1 MSPVSGWTRP
11 TFSGRENELKFRT
24 RRTLRVLLGIAATLA
39 VATLLA
45 GIRW

>member
-1 MSPVSGWTRP
+1 MS
-11 TFSGRENELKFRT
+11 RELVDRN
-24 RRTLRVLLGIAATLA
+24 RRTVRVLLGIVATLA

>member
-1 MSPVSGWTRP
+1 MSPDA
-11 TFSGRENELKFRT
+11 NDLKLRS
-24 RRTLRVLLGIAATLA
+24 RRTLRVLLGIVATLA

>member
-1 MSPVSGWTRP
+1 MITPRP
-11 TFSGRENELKFRT
+11 DNDLRLRT
-24 RRTLRVLLGIAATLA
+24 RRTVRVLLGIMATLA

>member
-1 MSPVSGWTRP
+1 MTPERSANDLR
-11 TFSGRENELKFRT
+11 LRT
-24 RRTLRVLLGIAATLA
+24 RRTLRVLLGIMATLA

>member
-1 MSPVSGWTRP
+1 MTTRDDLP
-11 TFSGRENELKFRT
+11 PRNRLTV
-24 RRTLRVLLGIAATLA
+24 RVLLAIMATLA

>member
-1 MSPVSGWTRP
+1 MKSLDPGP
-11 TFSGRENELKFRT
+11 ELELRKRLT
-24 RRTLRVLLGIAATLA
+24 VRVLLGIVATLA

>member
-1 MSPVSGWTRP
+1 MTPERSNNDLR
-11 TFSGRENELKFRT
+11 LRT
-24 RRTLRVLLGIAATLA
+24 RRTLRVLLGIVAMLA

>member
-1 MSPVSGWTRP
+1 VSTH
-11 TFSGRENELKFRT
+11 GRELQTKNRT
-24 RRTLRVLLGIAATLA
+24 ALRVLLGIVATLA

>member
-1 MSPVSGWTRP
+1 MN
-11 TFSGRENELKFRT
+11 GRELGT
-24 RRTLRVLLGIAATLA
+24 RNRLTVRVLLAIVATLA

>member
-1 MSPVSGWTRP
+1 MKSLDP
-11 TFSGRENELKFRT
+11 GRELELRKRLT
-24 RRTLRVLLGIAATLA
+24 VRVLLGIVATLA

>member
-1 MSPVSGWTRP
+1 MSSPAADVRD
-11 TFSGRENELKFRT
+11 RN
-24 RRTLRVLLGIAATLA
+24 RRVLRILLGIMGSLA

>member
-1 MSPVSGWTRP
+1 MSSPGADVRD
-11 TFSGRENELKFRT
+11 RN
-24 RRTLRVLLGIAATLA
+24 RRVLRVLLGIMGSLA

>member
-1 MSPVSGWTRP
+1 MSDVNLADR
-11 TFSGRENELKFRT
+11 N
-24 RRTLRVLLGIAATLA
+24 RRTVRLLLGIAATLA

>member
-1 MSPVSGWTRP
+1 MSAGLTAPDLHDR
-11 TFSGRENELKFRT
+11 N
-24 RRTLRVLLGIAATLA
+24 RRILRVLLGIVATLA

>member
-1 MSPVSGWTRP
+1 MSPDA
-11 TFSGRENELKFRT
+11 NDLKLRT
-24 RRTLRVLLGIAATLA
+24 RRTLRVLLGIMATLA

>member
-1 MSPVSGWTRP
+1 MSPTFRGTRS
-11 TFSGRENELKFRT
+11 TFSSPENELKFRT
-24 RRTLRVLLGIAATLA
+24 RRTLRMLLGIVATLA

>member
-1 MSPVSGWTRP
+1 MTPERP
-11 TFSGRENELKFRT
+11 DNELRLRT
-24 RRTLRVLLGIAATLA
+24 RRTVRVLLGIMATLA

>member
-1 MSPVSGWTRP
+1 MSPIG
-11 TFSGRENELKFRT
+11 GELRT
-24 RRTLRVLLGIAATLA
+24 RNRLTLRVLLGIAAVLA

>member
-1 MSPVSGWTRP
+1 MKSLDP
-11 TFSGRENELKFRT
+11 GRELEFRKRLT
-24 RRTLRVLLGIAATLA
+24 VRVLLGIVATLA

>member
-1 MSPVSGWTRP
+1 MSSPHADVRD
-11 TFSGRENELKFRT
+11 RN
-24 RRTLRVLLGIAATLA
+24 RRVLRILLGIMGSLA

>member
-1 MSPVSGWTRP
+1 MSPTLRGIPS
-11 TFSGRENELKFRT
+11 TFSSPENELKFRT

>member
-1 MSPVSGWTRP
+1 MTPERSDNDLR
-11 TFSGRENELKFRT
+11 LRT
-24 RRTLRVLLGIAATLA
+24 WRTLRVLLGIMATLA

>member
-1 MSPVSGWTRP
+1 MMAERSHNDLR
-11 TFSGRENELKFRT
+11 LRT
-24 RRTLRVLLGIAATLA
+24 RRTLRVLLGIMATLA

>member
-1 MSPVSGWTRP
+1 MSPLDGD
-11 TFSGRENELKFRT
+11 LRT
-24 RRTLRVLLGIAATLA
+24 RNRLTLRVLLGIAAVLA

>member
-1 MSPVSGWTRP
+1 MTPERSNNDLR
-11 TFSGRENELKFRT
+11 LRT
-24 RRTLRVLLGIAATLA
+24 RRTLRVLLGIVATLA

>member
-1 MSPVSGWTRP
+1 MSPTSGPSSNRTRP
-11 TFSGRENELKFRT
+11 FGRELQT
-24 RRTLRVLLGIAATLA
+24 RNRLTLRVLLGIVAVLT